1 MLDEP
6 LNELIESNNRLNEL
20 ELEVQKERNKR
31 NALIKDLRGR
41 KITARKLSDVLGIS
55 EQSIHK
61 IVKGER

>member
-6 LNELIESNNRLNEL
+6 LEQLIDLNNELNSLEEEVLN
-20 ELEVQKERNKR
+20 KRRERNSM
-31 NALIKDLRGR
+31 IKKLRAN

>member
-20 ELEVQKERNKR
+20 ESEVQKERNKR

>member
-6 LNELIESNNRLNEL
+6 LNELIESNNRLTEL
-20 ELEVQKERNKR
+20 ESLTRDERTKRNK
-31 NALIKDLRGR
+31 LIKELRAS
-41 KITARKLSDVLGIS
+41 KVTARKLSDVLGIS

>member
-1 MLDEP
+1 MLGEP

-20 ELEVQKERNKR
+20 ESEVQKERNKR
-31 NALIKDLRGR
+31 NALIKDLRAR

>member
-1 MLDEP
+1 MLDDS
-6 LNELIESNNRLNEL
+6 LQELIESNNRLSEL
-20 ELEVQKERNKR
+20 ETKAKTERTRRNEIIKE
-31 NALIKDLRGR
+31 LRQR

>member
-6 LNELIESNNRLNEL
+6 LHELIGSNNRLTEL
-20 ELEVQKERNKR
+20 ESEVQKERKKR
-31 NALIKDLRGR
+31 NALIKELRGR

>member
-6 LNELIESNNRLNEL
+6 LHELIESNNRLTEL
-20 ELEVQKERNKR
+20 ESEVQKERNKR
-31 NALIKDLRGR
+31 NTLIKELRGR

>member
-6 LNELIESNNRLNEL
+6 LNKLIESNNRLNEL

>member
-6 LNELIESNNRLNEL
+6 LQELIESNNRLSEL

-31 NALIKDLRGR
+31 NGLIKDLRGR

>member
-6 LNELIESNNRLNEL
+6 LHELIESNNRLTEL
-20 ELEVQKERNKR
+20 ESEVQKERNKR
-31 NALIKDLRGR
+31 NALIKESRGR
-41 KITARKLSDVLGIS
+41 KITARKLSDVLCIS

>member
-6 LNELIESNNRLNEL
+6 LEQLIDLNNKLNSL
-20 ELEVQKERNKR
+20 EEEVLNKRRERNSM
-31 NALIKDLRGR
+31 IKKLRAN

>member
-1 MLDEP
+1 MLNEP

-20 ELEVQKERNKR
+20 ESEVQKERNKR

>member
-6 LNELIESNNRLNEL
+6 LHELIESNNRLTEL
-20 ELEVQKERNKR
+20 ESEVQKERNKR
-31 NALIKDLRGR
+31 NALIKESRGR